1 MKISQQV
8 HNKSTWFTLTNDHNV
23 SVVISD
29 FGATVVAINTPDKKG
44 NVANITLGFMH
55 SHDYAKHHDYFGANV
70 ARVAGRLGN
79 ATWEGHQL
87 DKNSDPNH
95 IHGGDHP
102 SISYSRWGLI
112 KQIRTDTQVGV
123 VLRYVSPAG
132 ENGYP
137 GRLTISAMFVLD
149 KTNKFTITYFGK
161 TDVTSLFNPT
171 THIYFNLS
179 GNAKRLIDNHKLDVQ
194 SDAVAKTDSNNV
206 PTGEL
211 LSVTG
216 TPYDFRKTTDLGKA
230 LEKLPNGLDT
240 PFKLNQVASGQPQ
253 LKLFDPESGRRVAIH
268 TDSNSMI
275 LFSTTGF
282 EGDFL
287 VDGNRKMTSQLGLA
301 IEPQMLPDAPNH
313 PDFGNIVITPDNP
326 LIYQN
331 TYTFN

>member
-1 MKISQQV
+1 MKISQQI
-8 HNKSTWFTLTNDHNV
+8 HNQSTWFTLTNDHNI
-23 SVVISD
+23 SVIISD
-29 FGATVVAINTPDKKG
+29 FGATVIAINTPDKDG
-44 NVANITLGFMH
+44 HVANITLGFMH
-55 SHDYAKHHDYFGANV
+55 SHDYAKHHDYFGASV

-95 IHGGDHP
+95 IHGGTHP
-102 SISYSRWGLI
+102 SISYSHWGLI
-112 KQIRTDTQVGV
+112 KLIKTETQVGV
-123 VLRYVSPAG
+123 VMRYVSPAG

-137 GRLTISAMFVLD
+137 GRLTIFAMFVLD
-149 KTNKFTITYFGK
+149 KTNKFTITYFGE
-161 TDVTSLFNPT
+161 TDATTLFNPT

-179 GNAKRLIDNHKLDVQ
+179 GNAQDRIDNHQLTLQ
-194 SDAVAKTDSNNV
+194 ADAIAETDTNKV
-206 PTGEL
+206 PTGKFL
-211 LSVTG
+211 QVAD
-216 TPYDFRKTTDLGKA
+216 TPYDFRKTGALGKQLA
-230 LEKLPNGLDT
+230 KLPNGLDT
-240 PFKLNQVASGQPQ
+240 PFKLNQITDGHPQ
-253 LKLFDPESGRRVAIH
+253 LELFDPKSGRGVVIH
-268 TDSNSMI
+268 TNSNAMI

-313 PDFGNIVITPDNP
+313 PDFGNIVIKPGDP